1 MNQEKIEKK
10 KLIYSLLFPGLF
22 VFLLWIIK
30 IIELVLDVSFVE
42 YGLYPLKT
50 ENLYGII
57 TSPLIHSDP
66 AHLLANTIPII
77 ILGTGI
83 FYFYRSISFKV
94 VILIYLISGLW
105 LWFGGRPAYH
115 IGASGLIYGFAS
127 FLFLSGIIRKYV
139 PLMAISLLI
148 AFLYGGLIWGI
159 MPIDTKISWEGHLY
173 GGIAGLVVAL
183 FYKKQ
188 GPQRKKYEW
197 EIEEEYEE
205 EGIDDE
211 YDLMIKYHFKNKKRN
226 EKNS

>member
-1 MNQEKIEKK
+1 MNQEKFEKK

-22 VFLLWIIK
+22 VLLLWIIK
-30 IIELVLDVSFVE
+30 IIELTLDVSFVE

-57 TSPLIHSDP
+57 TSPLIHSDL

-77 ILGTGI
+77 ILGSGI

-94 VILIYLISGLW
+94 AILIYLLSGLW

-139 PLMAISLLI
+139 PLMAISLLV

-159 MPIDTKISWEGHLY
+159 LPIDMKISWEGHLY
-173 GGIAGLVVAL
+173 GGIAGLVAAL

-188 GPQRKKYEW
+188 GPQRKKYDW
-197 EIEEEYEE
+197 EIEEEYEK